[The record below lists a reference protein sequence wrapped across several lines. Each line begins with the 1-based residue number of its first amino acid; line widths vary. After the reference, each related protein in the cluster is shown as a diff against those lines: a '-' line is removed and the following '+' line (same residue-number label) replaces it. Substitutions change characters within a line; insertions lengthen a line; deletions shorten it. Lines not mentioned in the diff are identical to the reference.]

1 VPVLDTAYKLVEY
14 AGKAKMKLSESKSTL
29 PGQKQVYRERSGGRL
44 VRDVIALSEEGNL
57 QGEPLL
63 VKVMEKGR
71 RVVSAEP
78 LDQCRARCK
87 TELDALPDH
96 LQTLSK
102 GFPEYP
108 VELSAKLSRLKTSLC
123 EAETRLNS
131 GA

>member
-44 VRDVIALSEEGNL
+44 VRDVIALSEEGYV

-71 RVVSAEP
+71 RVGSAEP

-87 TELDALPDH
+87 TELDALPEH
-96 LQTLSK
+96 LLTLSK

-108 VELSAKLSRLKTSLC
+108 VELSPRLSRLKTSLC

>member
-1 VPVLDTAYKLVEY
+1 MPVLDTAYKLVEY

-44 VRDVIALSEEGNL
+44 VRDVIALSEEGYV

-71 RVVSAEP
+71 RLASPEP

-87 TELDALPDH
+87 TELDALPEH
-96 LQTLSK
+96 LLTLSK
-102 GFPEYP
+102 SFPEYP
-108 VELSAKLSRLKTSLC
+108 VELSAELSRLKTSLC

>member
-44 VRDVIALSEEGNL
+44 MRDVIALSEEGDV

-71 RVVSAEP
+71 RVGTAEP

-96 LQTLSK
+96 LQVLSK
-102 GFPEYP
+102 GSPEYP
-108 VELSAKLSRLKTSLC
+108 VELSDQLSRLKASVGET
-123 EAETRLNS
+123 ETR
-131 GA
+131 